1 MKNKLVLDQPLTKEE
16 RLLIHHEGL
25 RTKPYLCSAG
35 KLTIGVGRNLE
46 ANGISVDEA
55 IGLMRNDLARCRGD
69 LDKSGLGNDLS
80 LVRQTVLRNM
90 LFNLGLTRFFQFE
103 KMLVA
108 VRAKDWE
115 RGAAEMLNSEW
126 ARQVGDRATRLAE
139 MMRQDRFLD

>member
-46 ANGISVDEA
+46 ANGVSVDEA
-55 IGLMRNDLARCRGD
+55 IGLMRNDLARCRGE
-69 LDKSGLGNDLS
+69 LDKSGFGNDIG

-103 KMLVA
+103 KMLMA
-108 VRAKDWE
+108 VQAKDWE
-115 RGAAEMLNSEW
+115 RVAAEMLNSEW